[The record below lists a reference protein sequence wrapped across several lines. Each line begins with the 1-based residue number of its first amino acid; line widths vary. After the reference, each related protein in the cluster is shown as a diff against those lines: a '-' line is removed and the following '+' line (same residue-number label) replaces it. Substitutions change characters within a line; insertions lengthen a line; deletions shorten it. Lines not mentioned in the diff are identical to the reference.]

1 MSNSEPQL
9 DGAKNILLEE
19 PPISHGRDTCT
30 DLLVAGA
37 SAPHVLFVTYT
48 RRAAD
53 CVEQVTGEGVE
64 SVGVITVG
72 DAVAEIDD
80 ESVSTDRVSTPSDLT
95 GLGIKIDEYLS
106 NRSAPV
112 HICFDSV
119 TSALQYVDYET
130 VYKFIHAMNGK
141 IHAAGARAHYH
152 VDPSAH
158 DDKEVAGLVSLFDA
172 RLSIADD
179 EHTVEKRKLL
189 E

>member
-1 MSNSEPQL
+1 MSDGEPRL
-9 DGAKNILLEE
+9 DGARSILLEE
-19 PPISHGRDTCT
+19 PPISHGQDTCT
-30 DLLVAGA
+30 DLLVGGA

-53 CVEQVTGEGVE
+53 CLQQVTDEGVE

-72 DAVAEIDD
+72 DAVAETDD
-80 ESVSTDRVSTPSDLT
+80 DSVSTDRVSTPSDLT

-106 NRSAPV
+106 SRGTPV

-130 VYKFIHAMNGK
+130 VYKFVHAMNGK
-141 IHAAGARAHYH
+141 IHAADARVHYH
-152 VDPSAH
+152 IDPSAH
-158 DDKEVAGLVSLFDA
+158 SDEEVAGLVSLFDA
-172 RLSIADD
+172 RLSVGGD
-179 EHTVEKRKLL
+179 ERTAERRKLL

>member
-1 MSNSEPQL
+1 MSISEPQL
-9 DGAKNILLEE
+9 DDARNILLEE

-30 DLLVAGA
+30 DLLVDGA

-48 RRAAD
+48 RRVDD
-53 CVEQVTGEGVE
+53 CVEQVDDERVE
-64 SVGVITVG
+64 TVGAITVG
-72 DAVAEIDD
+72 DAPADTDD

-106 NRSAPV
+106 NRDTPV

-141 IHAAGARAHYH
+141 IHAADARAHYH
-152 VDPSAH
+152 IDPSAH
-158 DDKEVAGLVSLFDA
+158 DDEEVAGLVSLFDA

-179 EHTVEKRKLL
+179 NPTVEKRKLI